1 MPCGCRM
8 QALKCIVGEMKGFG
22 MPVYEFQEFNASL
35 RKVLGDGVKAA
46 V

>member
-1 MPCGCRM
+1 M

-22 MPVYEFQEFNASL
+22 MAVYEFQEYTVEYNASL